1 MRKIKSQVKTPKATH
16 TARIT
21 FALNANLVQQAEN
34 WLNSQWVQQDY
45 TYSSLSELIRKSLT
59 AYQEGEIDINL
70 TERDKHAPK
79 REITIRFFNADLL
92 NFYYSLPY
100 SQRTAIIEESLAA
113 YLEKVNAEIKELE
126 KYVKVIERKPRPQ
139 PQLIPYRYFHFI
151 CDNCG
156 EEYEDAVVYSVAK
169 SWEELKTWKYDTYCS
184 NCVVV
189 E

>member
-1 MRKIKSQVKTPKATH
+1 MRKIKSQVKAPKSTH

-45 TYSSLSELIRKSLT
+45 TYSSLSELIRRSLT
-59 AYQEGEIDINL
+59 AYQEGEVDINL

-100 SQRTAIIEESLAA
+100 SQRTAIIEESLGA

-126 KYVKVIERKPRPQ
+126 KYRKIIPAKPKPQ
-139 PQLIPYRYFHFI
+139 PKLNPYFLEGFI
-151 CDNCG
+151 CDRCG
-156 EEYEDAVVYSVAK
+156 GEYVEETAYSYAPSMK
-169 SWEELKTWKYDTYCS
+169 EINNYHTYCS
-184 NCVVV
+184 NCLN
-189 E
+189 